1 MTRWMNGGEIER
13 LAMVT
18 NGDYAQCRS
27 DTPKKPAGQRQD
39 REWGNRKHLHTG
51 GLARQD
57 PGGLSAGQ
65 LVVISSR
72 RAWAR

>member
-18 NGDYAQCRS
+18 NGERAQCRS
-27 DTPKKPAGQRQD
+27 ETPKGRPVSAKTESGETVKPF
-39 REWGNRKHLHTG
+39 LTG

-57 PGGLSAGQ
+57 PGGLSASQ
-65 LVVISSR
+65 LVVISPR
-72 RAWAR
+72 RARAR